1 MAIVIT
7 DGIHYLK
14 FVDGELATTRKLEL
28 AYRFDS
34 ASDAINIMKNLSGR
48 KAEYYVYDTNTDYIL
63 WRLMSEEE
71 VEARREARRRKR
83 HKQDNIID
91 LEPKA
96 NENISRVQIP
106 SKGIRKKFSPDVRKL
121 LYIHAG
127 GRCELCGKEMA
138 LEDVTIDHIKPLAMG
153 GTNDVSNLACTCFG
167 CNHLKGS
174 AVPESFFQRVN
185 DIFMFQMEKKMKHSL
200 KWKLAKR
207 LLLSM
212 NQ

>member
-28 AYRFDS
+28 AYWFDS
-34 ASDAINIMKNLSGR
+34 ASDAINVMKNLSGR

-63 WRLMSEEE
+63 WRLMSAEE

-83 HKQDNIID
+83 DKRDNIID

-96 NENISRVQIP
+96 NENIPRMQIP
-106 SKGIRKKFSPDVRKL
+106 SKGTRKKFSPDVRKL

-127 GRCELCGKEMA
+127 GRCELCGREMA

-200 KWKLAKR
+200 KWKLVKR

>member
-1 MAIVIT
+1 MYENCCI
-7 DGIHYLK
+7 
-14 FVDGELATTRKLEL
+14 FMPE
-28 AYRFDS
+28 
-34 ASDAINIMKNLSGR
+34 DAVS
-48 KAEYYVYDTNTDYIL
+48 YV
-63 WRLMSEEE
+63 
-71 VEARREARRRKR
+71 
-83 HKQDNIID
+83 
-91 LEPKA
+91 
-96 NENISRVQIP
+96 
-106 SKGIRKKFSPDVRKL
+106 
-121 LYIHAG
+121 
-127 GRCELCGKEMA
+127 A

>member
-1 MAIVIT
+1 MT
-7 DGIHYLK
+7 
-14 FVDGELATTRKLEL
+14 
-28 AYRFDS
+28 
-34 ASDAINIMKNLSGR
+34 
-48 KAEYYVYDTNTDYIL
+48 
-63 WRLMSEEE
+63 EEE

-96 NENISRVQIP
+96 NENIPRVQIL

-127 GRCELCGKEMA
+127 GRCELCGREMA

-167 CNHLKGS
+167 CNQLKGS

-185 DIFMFQMEKKMKHSL
+185 DIFMFQMEKKYK
-200 KWKLAKR
+200 KNVWWKLVR
-207 LLLSM
+207 VILGNIS
-212 NQ
+212 

>member
-7 DGIHYLK
+7 DGLHYLK
-14 FVDGELATTRKLEL
+14 FADGELATTRKLEL

-91 LEPKA
+91 SEPKA
-96 NENISRVQIP
+96 NENIPRVQIP
-106 SKGIRKKFSPDVRKL
+106 LKGTRKKFSPDVRKL

-127 GRCELCGKEMA
+127 GRCELCGREMA

-167 CNHLKGS
+167 CNQLKGS

-207 LLLSM
+207 LLMSM
-212 NQ
+212 NE